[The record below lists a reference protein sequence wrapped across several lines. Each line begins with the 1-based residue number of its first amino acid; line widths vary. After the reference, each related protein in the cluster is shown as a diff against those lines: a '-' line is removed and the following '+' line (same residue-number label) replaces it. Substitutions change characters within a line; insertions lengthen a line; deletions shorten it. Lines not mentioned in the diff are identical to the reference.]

1 MHSRKRVCIRVR
13 AHKRSHV
20 FVQLYQVPNTHTQ
33 SYIHLS
39 VLSDRT
45 GSDQTNQ
52 TYLLACL
59 LASCLLACLLA
70 IIHKNLSGKAHIT
83 SNVAIN
89 LWTRTHTLTMLMWLH
104 NPQLLR
110 LELARHSCIH
120 IPHYSL
126 FINQCPSVA
135 SGLAPKSGHASG
147 LAPKSMQM
155 YIPTLY
161 AKYGPAV
168 VVAALRSS
176 TTRRIRASRGCVDAL
191 VE

>member
-20 FVQLYQVPNTHTQ
+20 FIQLYQVPNTHTHNHTSICL
-33 SYIHLS
+33 SYQTGP
-39 VLSDRT
+39 DRIRPIRL
-45 GSDQTNQ
+45 
-52 TYLLACL
+52 TYLLA
-59 LASCLLACLLA
+59 CLLACLLA

-89 LWTRTHTLTMLMWLH
+89 LWTRTHTHTLTMLMWLH

-147 LAPKSMQM
+147 LAPKSMRR

-161 AKYGPAV
+161 SSYGPAV